1 MSRRGASDGRRAE
14 GGLVAVVT
22 VNEQKVIGDIPIFL
36 AGSTEEMNQWAL
48 VLSRTTR
55 AMVHELDPEVLLLIR
70 H

>member
-1 MSRRGASDGRRAE
+1 MSERPGGRGRDGQ
-14 GGLVAVVT
+14 LLAVVT
-22 VNEQKVIGDIPIFL
+22 VNARKVIGDIPIFL
-36 AGSTEEMNQWAL
+36 AGSVEEMDRWAE